1 MTRTHVLTLLLIS
14 TGSVLTGLGLM
25 QERAQPQP
33 SQEASAQV
41 VATIPFLAANTTLPG
56 NQVEQPENTSTPL
69 MPARAMLSP
78 PEQSYIAAQSACDAR
93 CAAVGLLSQSVLAE
107 LCNLD
112 TSLEQAQQSP
122 LYHRLLIVLMLHPQA
137 ETHMDDVAAEVRGNV
152 NCADQAK
159 WGANAHIALLQRG
172 VLDPLS
178 TSPIGE

>member
-14 TGSVLTGLGLM
+14 TGSVLTGLCLM
-25 QERAQPQP
+25 QERAEPQP
-33 SQEASAQV
+33 SQEARAQAV
-41 VATIPFLAANTTLPG
+41 ETLPTNTTLPG
-56 NQVEQPENTSTPL
+56 NQVELPEHTPIQVLNT
-69 MPARAMLSP
+69 
-78 PEQSYIAAQSACDAR
+78 PEQRHVATRNTCDVRCHSA
-93 CAAVGLLSQSVLAE
+93 GLLSQSVLAE

-137 ETHMDDVAAEVRGNV
+137 EAHMDDVAAEVRGNV
-152 NCADQAK
+152 DCADQAK
-159 WGANAHIALLQRG
+159 WGTNAHIALLQRG